1 MFKLVNK
8 EMAGTFQFSIVAG
21 EVCSTLDLL
30 KAGQSFQVRDENVLN
45 HAIRFL
51 SNAQEGRRFTQNLE
65 LSERAFDASEAYGE
79 TVKVLRA
86 NVRLLERDKKTL
98 EEIIDSLKNSLE
110 EIKRTQKI
118 TEDQAYNNLKEFF
131 SAIRQFAS
139 EQRSR
144 PYEKIE
150 ILTQK
155 EQ

>member
-8 EMAGTFQFSIVAG
+8 EMAGTFQFSIIAG
-21 EVCSTLDLL
+21 EVCSTLELL

-45 HAIRFL
+45 YAIQFL

-86 NVRLLERDKKTL
+86 MSSSLLGQNKKTL
-98 EEIIDSLKNSLE
+98 EDVINTLKSSLE
-110 EIKRTQKI
+110 EIKREERIVRDEEYK
-118 TEDQAYNNLKEFF
+118 DLKRFF
-131 SAIRQFAS
+131 SAIRELAAK
-139 EQRSR
+139 QRSR

-150 ILTQK
+150 IIAPR
-155 EQ
+155 E